1 MADDI
6 IFLHA
11 PSVYDFRKK
20 PIFYG
25 PVSDVVPSSPVFEM
39 YPIGFMTMSSHL
51 EAAGFRTRIV
61 NLAVQMLQSKKFD
74 VEARIKSLHAKVYAI
89 DLHWMPHCHGAI
101 EIAKIVKKYHPDA
114 IVEFGGFSSSY
125 FYEDLIQRP
134 YIDMVMRGDSTELS
148 HVKMMQILEKGG
160 DLSEVPNL
168 TWKDKE
174 GRIHV
179 NDVSFVPDDLD
190 WVKFDYGTMIKNTI
204 KHMDIKGA
212 LPWLGWDRLPMTSVF
227 TVRGCNYNCAE
238 CGGSHEANKRLLCR
252 NKAAFR
258 SPEKLA
264 EDIRAIGDYL
274 STPVFIIGDPRQGG
288 KDYAERLF
296 REINRLGVDNH
307 IAFEIFVPGNDEFFS
322 MVNHYIGEYSMEFSP
337 DSHDEIVRLAM
348 GKGYD
353 NRSIEKTITS
363 AFDNGCVRFD
373 LFYMNGLPSQS
384 VESAMNSVRAA
395 KGLWDLVDKDDGL
408 FIYNAPFAPFVDPG
422 SRAFED
428 PEKWGYRFFAR
439 TLEEHRQLLDNPSWK
454 LVLSYETKWMN
465 RDQIAETSYDAANE
479 LARIEFEA
487 GRIPEEMYRS
497 RVERTE
503 YARDVMHRIDAIME
517 IADTE
522 ERNNRLW
529 DIKQE
534 GEDLM
539 NSTINNKKDLDWKT
553 GSIWSNAP
561 RVATG
566 LLKSYLPLNR
576 GKRRIGQGLD

>member
-1 MADDI
+1 MAMADDI
-6 IFLHA
+6 VFIHA

-89 DLHWMPHCHGAI
+89 DLHWMPHCHGSI

-125 FYEDLIQRP
+125 FYDDLIQRP

-174 GRIHV
+174 GRVHV
-179 NDVSFVPDDLD
+179 NEVSFVPDDLD

-212 LPWLGWDRLPMTSVF
+212 LPWLGWDKLPMTSVF

-238 CGGSHEANKRLLCR
+238 CGGSHEANERLLCR
-252 NKAAFR
+252 HKAAFR

-274 STPVFIIGDPRQGG
+274 DTPVFIIGDPRQGG

-307 IAFEIFVPGNDEFFS
+307 IAFELFVPAGDDFFS

-353 NRSIEKTITS
+353 NKSIEKTVTS
-363 AFDNGCVRFD
+363 SFKNGCVRFD
-373 LFYMNGLPSQS
+373 LFYMNGLPSQT

-395 KGLWDLVDKDDGL
+395 KGLWESVKKDDGL

-422 SRAFED
+422 SRAFENPD
-428 PEKWGYRFFAR
+428 KWGYRFFAR
-439 TLEEHRQLLDNPSWK
+439 TLEEHRRLLDNPSWK
-454 LVLSYETKWMN
+454 LVLSYETKWMT
-465 RDQIAETSYDAANE
+465 RDQIADTSYDAANE

-487 GRIPEEMYRS
+487 GRIPEEMYRT

-503 YARDVMHRIDAIME
+503 YARDVMKRIDDIMA
-517 IADTE
+517 IADKE
-522 ERNNRLW
+522 ERESKLW
-529 DIKQE
+529 GIKQE

-553 GSIWSNAP
+553 GSIWSNTP
-561 RVATG
+561 RVVRG
-566 LLKSYLPLNR
+566 LLKSYLPFNR
-576 GKRRIGQGLD
+576 GKRRMGQ

>member
-25 PVSDVVPSSPVFEM
+25 PVSDVVPSTPVFEM

-61 NLAVQMLQSKKFD
+61 NIAVQMLQSKDFD
-74 VEARIKSLHAKVYAI
+74 VEKRIKSLHAKVYAI
-89 DLHWMPHCHGAI
+89 DLHWMPHCHGAV
-101 EIAKIVKKYHPDA
+101 ELAKIVKKYHPDA

-125 FYEDLIQRP
+125 FYEELLAMP
-134 YIDMVMRGDSTELS
+134 WIDMVMRGDSTEIP
-148 HVKMMQILEKGG
+148 HVKLMQALEKGCT
-160 DLSEVPNL
+160 DFSDIPNL
-168 TWKDKE
+168 AWKDKD
-174 GRIHV
+174 GKVHV
-179 NDVSFVPDDLD
+179 NEVSFIPDDLD
-190 WVKFDYGTMIKNTI
+190 WVKFDYGTMIKNTM

-212 LPWLGWDRLPMTSVF
+212 LPWLGWDKLPMLSVF
-227 TVRGCNYNCAE
+227 TVRGCSLNCAE

-252 NKAAFR
+252 GKAAFR

-264 EDIRAIGDYL
+264 EDIAAAGDYL
-274 STPVFIIGDPRQGG
+274 KTPVFIIGDPRQGG

-296 REINRLGVDNH
+296 KNIRDLGVDNH
-307 IAFEIFVPGNDEFFS
+307 IAFEIFLPAGDEFFS

-337 DSHDEIVRLAM
+337 DSHDEVVRLAM

-353 NRSIEKTITS
+353 NRSIEKTVTS
-363 AFDNGCVRFD
+363 SFNNGCTRFD
-373 LFYMNGLPSQS
+373 LFYMTGLPSQTR
-384 VESAMNSVRAA
+384 ESALDSVRAA
-395 KGLWDLVDKDDGL
+395 KGLWDSVKKDDGL

-439 TLEEHRQLLDNPSWK
+439 TLEEHRALLENPSWK

-465 RDQIAETSYDAANE
+465 RDQIAETSYDCANE
-479 LARIEFEA
+479 LAKIEFEA
-487 GRIPEEMYRS
+487 GRIPEEMYTS

-503 YARDVMHRIDAIME
+503 YARDVMRRIDEIMT
-517 IADTE
+517 IKDDI
-522 ERNNRLW
+522 ERNDKLW
-529 DIKQE
+529 GIKRE
-534 GEDLM
+534 GEELM
-539 NSTINNKKDLDWKT
+539 NSTINNKKDLDWLT

-561 RVATG
+561 RVAAG
-566 LLKSYLPLNR
+566 LLKSYLPFNR
-576 GKRRIGQGLD
+576 GKRRICQ

>member
-252 NKAAFR
+252 NKAAFM
-258 SPEKLA
+258 SQEKLA
-264 EDIRAIGDYL
+264 EDIREIGDYL